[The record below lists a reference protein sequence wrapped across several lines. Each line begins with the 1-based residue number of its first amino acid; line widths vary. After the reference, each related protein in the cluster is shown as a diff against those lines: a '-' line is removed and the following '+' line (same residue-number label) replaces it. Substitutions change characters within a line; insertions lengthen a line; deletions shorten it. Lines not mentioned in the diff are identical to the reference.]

1 MAKAG
6 RKPKNNH
13 DDVEAVIIKRDSKEY
28 ISSAYSSE
36 KELEDE
42 ICNNIKAFC
51 INILGDNYI
60 SHRRQHAINGRK
72 GGAKRRS
79 YGLLTID
86 LIIKCEREEYLVEIK
101 KPKYQS
107 ENRAAIGQVLNY
119 GRYFPNHKLVI
130 CTTSID
136 PDTAETIGFYNLPIK
151 YVFLDKGRSAEYK
164 KEVDKCQ
171 TYA

>member
-1 MAKAG
+1 MTEQG
-6 RKPKNNH
+6 RLTINNQE
-13 DDVEAVIIKRDSKEY
+13 DVIIKRDSKEY

-60 SHRRQHAINGRK
+60 SHRRQHAINGHK

-86 LIIKCEREEYLVEIK
+86 LIIKCEREEYLIEIK
-101 KPKYQS
+101 KPKHQA
-107 ENRAAIGQVLNY
+107 ENRSAIGQVLNY
-119 GRYFPNHKLVI
+119 GRYLPNHKLVI

-136 PDTAETIGFYNLPIK
+136 TDTAETIGFYNLPIK